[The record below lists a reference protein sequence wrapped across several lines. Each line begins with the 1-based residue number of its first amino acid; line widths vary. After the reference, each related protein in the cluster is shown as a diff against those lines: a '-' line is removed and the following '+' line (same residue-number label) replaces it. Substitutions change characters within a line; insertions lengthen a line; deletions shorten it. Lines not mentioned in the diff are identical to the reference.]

1 MRHNTQ
7 QKKLHDYTQQLGLSQ
22 ELGHVMQLQNKTYIT
37 VAGLR
42 VLAQR
47 QGVVNILVEPMLE
60 WCNPSEGLFYMKASV
75 TMPDGRTF
83 TEFGCSHKS
92 QVGKRGGLHAL
103 MGHASTIATGRA
115 LRNALDI
122 ALPLFEESLAAFRD

>member
-1 MRHNTQ
+1 MNKTAA
-7 QKKLHDYTQQLGLSQ
+7 YTEQLELSQ
-22 ELGHVMQLQNKTYIT
+22 DMGHVMNLQGKIYVT

-47 QGVVNILVEPMLE
+47 QGVVSIEVTPMKD
-60 WCNPSEGLFYMKASV
+60 WCQPTEGLFFMQCTV

-83 TEFGCSHKS
+83 TEYGSSHTS
-92 QVGKRGGLHAL
+92 HVGGRGGFHAL
-103 MGHASTIATGRA
+103 MGHASTRATGRA

-122 ALPLFEESLAAFRD
+122 QLPLFEESTAAFR